1 MDHRGDSLLFPRA
14 GAVDALRESPGDTTH
29 MIRPFIDRAWH
40 VFVIIG
46 PILAIALALVAARRW

>member
-1 MDHRGDSLLFPRA
+1 
-14 GAVDALRESPGDTTH
+14 

-40 VFVIIG
+40 VIVFIG